1 MQVVSVLLVPLLF
14 LASIADAAPAMA
26 MADPGDG
33 PVEGAA
39 AAKPARQR
47 LLRSRPDPSAGA
59 TGPGWG
65 AAGGQLQKPPAPG
78 PPELEEKGSVDATV
92 KPKWID
98 EIRKLNVTEV
108 SVFARYCNTFAEACT
123 KLRNVDC
130 R

>member
-39 AAKPARQR
+39 AARQR

-59 TGPGWG
+59 TDPGWG